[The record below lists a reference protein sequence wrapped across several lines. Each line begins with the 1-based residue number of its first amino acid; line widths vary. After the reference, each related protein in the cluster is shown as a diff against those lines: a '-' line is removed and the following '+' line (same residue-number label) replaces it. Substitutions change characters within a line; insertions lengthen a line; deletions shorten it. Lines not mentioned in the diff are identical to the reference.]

1 MSLGWMSKLDVALVK
16 CKILSGGIRETG
28 RITCKKKIGMD
39 SSPHPRALTAT
50 PVLGG
55 TYERKKAVPT
65 SVTCSGT
72 NARATELSM
81 SATSMNNASPSDTMS
96 PSNDS
101 SSKRK
106 SEEGALQ
113 PYAT

>member
-1 MSLGWMSKLDVALVK
+1 MIELDVASVE
-16 CKILSGGIRETG
+16 CKILSGVIRGVG
-28 RITCKKKIGMD
+28 RITCKKKTGMV
-39 SSPHPRALTAT
+39 SSPHPRALTTT
-50 PVLGG
+50 PVLGS

-72 NARATELSM
+72 NARIAELSM
-81 SATSMNNASPSDTMS
+81 SATSRNNASPSDTMS
-96 PSNDS
+96 PPNDS

-106 SEEGALQ
+106 SEEGAPQ